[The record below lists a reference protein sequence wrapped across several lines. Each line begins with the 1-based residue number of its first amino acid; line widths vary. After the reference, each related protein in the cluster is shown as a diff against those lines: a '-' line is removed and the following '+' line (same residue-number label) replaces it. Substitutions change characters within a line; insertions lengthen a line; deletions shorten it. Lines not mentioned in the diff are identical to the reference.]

1 MSMSIIIL
9 SAFLLD
15 IILGDP
21 VRPTHPIVLIGK
33 LIVVIEK
40 SLREIFKTSKGLK
53 IAGVILWFV
62 TVFLAYITTY
72 CIIKAAYKFSP
83 WFGHGMSLWL
93 TYTVLAVRNLADEAL
108 GIYREIKRSDINE
121 ARKRLSYIV
130 GRDTQEMPVDE
141 ICRATVET
149 AAENTIDGI
158 ISPLIYAF
166 IGGAPL
172 AMAYKAIN
180 TLDSM
185 VGYKNE
191 KYESF
196 GWFSAKM
203 DDLANYIPAR
213 IGGIFIL
220 MAAALMKLDIGPGIK
235 TVLSDAKK
243 HKSPNSGISE
253 AITAGVL
260 GIRLGGWNSYGG
272 VASFRE
278 YMGEKLR
285 ETEPED
291 IKTAVKL
298 SFITAIVALIVG
310 EIILILK

>member
-130 GRDTQEMPVDE
+130 GRDTEDMPVDE

-243 HKSPNSGISE
+243 HKSPNSGIPE

-260 GIRLGGWNSYGG
+260 GIRLGGWNYYGG

>member
-235 TVLSDAKK
+235 TVLSDARK
-243 HKSPNSGISE
+243 HKSPNSGIPE

-285 ETEPED
+285 ETGPED

>member
-1 MSMSIIIL
+1 VSMGIIIL

-21 VRPTHPIVLIGK
+21 VRPTHPVVLIGK
-33 LIVVIEK
+33 LIDILEK
-40 SLREIFKTSKGLK
+40 NLRVFFKTSKGLK
-53 IAGVILWFV
+53 TAGVILWSF

-72 CIIKAAYKFSP
+72 CIIKAAYKLNP
-83 WFGHGMSLWL
+83 WFGHGMILWL
-93 TYTVLAVRNLADEAL
+93 TYTTLAVRNLADEAL
-108 GIYREIKRSDINE
+108 GIYREIKRNDINE

-130 GRDTQEMPVDE
+130 GRDTQDMPVDE

-149 AAENTIDGI
+149 VAENTIDGI

-172 AMAYKAIN
+172 AMAYKAVN

-191 KYESF
+191 KYEFF
-196 GWFSAKM
+196 GWFSARM

-213 IGGIFIL
+213 IGGVLML
-220 MAAALMKLDIGPGIK
+220 MAAALMKLDIGHGIK
-235 TVLSDAKK
+235 TVLSDARK
-243 HKSPNSGISE
+243 HKSPNSGIPE

-285 ETEPED
+285 ETGPED

>member
-1 MSMSIIIL
+1 MSMGIIIL

-15 IILGDP
+15 MILGDP
-21 VRPTHPIVLIGK
+21 VRSTHPIVLIGK
-33 LIVVIEK
+33 LINFLENH
-40 SLREIFKTSKGLK
+40 LRVLFKTSRGLK
-53 IAGVILWFV
+53 AAGVILWFF

-72 CIIKAAYKFSP
+72 CIIKAAYKLNL

-93 TYTVLAVRNLADEAL
+93 TYTTLAVRNLADEAL
-108 GIYREIKRSDINE
+108 GIYREIKKNDINE

-130 GRDTQEMPVDE
+130 GRDTEDMPVDE

-149 AAENTIDGI
+149 VAENTIDGI

-172 AMAYKAIN
+172 AMVYKAIN

-185 VGYKNE
+185 VGYRNE
-191 KYESF
+191 KYEF
-196 GWFSAKM
+196 LGWFSARM

-213 IGGIFIL
+213 IGGVLVL
-220 MAAALMKLDIGPGIK
+220 MAAALMKLDISRGMK

-285 ETEPED
+285 ETGPED
-291 IKTAVKL
+291 IKTAVNL

-310 EIILILK
+310 EIILMLK

>member
-243 HKSPNSGISE
+243 HKSPNSGIPE

>member
-108 GIYREIKRSDINE
+108 GIYREIKSDINE
-121 ARKRLSYIV
+121 ARKRLS
-130 GRDTQEMPVDE
+130 
-141 ICRATVET
+141 
-149 AAENTIDGI
+149 
-158 ISPLIYAF
+158 S
-166 IGGAPL
+166 
-172 AMAYKAIN
+172 
-180 TLDSM
+180 
-185 VGYKNE
+185 
-191 KYESF
+191 
-196 GWFSAKM
+196 
-203 DDLANYIPAR
+203 
-213 IGGIFIL
+213 
-220 MAAALMKLDIGPGIK
+220 
-235 TVLSDAKK
+235 
-243 HKSPNSGISE
+243 
-253 AITAGVL
+253 
-260 GIRLGGWNSYGG
+260 
-272 VASFRE
+272 
-278 YMGEKLR
+278 
-285 ETEPED
+285 
-291 IKTAVKL
+291 
-298 SFITAIVALIVG
+298 
-310 EIILILK
+310 